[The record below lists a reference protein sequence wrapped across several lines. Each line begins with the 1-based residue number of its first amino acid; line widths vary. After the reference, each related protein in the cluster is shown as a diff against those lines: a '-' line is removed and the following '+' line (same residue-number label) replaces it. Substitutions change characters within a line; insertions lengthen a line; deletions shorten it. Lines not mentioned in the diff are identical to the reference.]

1 MGISAGLLN
10 ERIRVLKEIHVVS
23 EYGDQD
29 IQYKEKFWCR
39 ARHLDKEGTRTE
51 VNNEIFY
58 TNDKRFEI
66 RIYQDIKDTDIIQFY
81 DQFYRI
87 INISPDRP
95 NQRKIIT
102 VELINSFDFPIDQGY
117 ESSTP
122 DTPDVPDPDV
132 PDPSTDPGPE
142 PDPDSEPGLTFVYN
156 GLEFY
161 INNDM
166 NTVTL
171 VAANADNRFPELDYS
186 GDIVIPSQVVYKDM
200 TFTVNHISF
209 NVFYNTE
216 VTNIVIPNTVISINA
231 NVLTPPSDPYTKVP
245 YQFENTYSLQT
256 ITILTNRE
264 PGILVSRSMFGALPP
279 LPKSSVQKI
288 YVLPELVDRYK
299 EVMDDMGGPTV
310 HVDLSYLIYPI
321 EN

>member
-10 ERIRVLKEIHVVS
+10 ERIRVLREIHVVT

-39 ARHLDKEGTRTE
+39 ARHIDKEGTRID

-95 NQRKIIT
+95 NQRKILT
-102 VELINSFDFPIDQGY
+102 VELINSFDFPIEQGY

-122 DTPDVPDPDV
+122 DI
-132 PDPSTDPGPE
+132 PDPSTDPT
-142 PDPDSEPGLTFVYN
+142 PDPSTDPIPDPEPGLTFVYN
-156 GLEFY
+156 GLEYY

-166 NTVTL
+166 HTVTL

-200 TFTVNHISF
+200 TFTVNGMSY
-209 NVFYNTE
+209 NVFYNTD
-216 VTNIVIPNTVISINA
+216 VTNIVIPETVMQINA
-231 NVLTPPSDPYTKVP
+231 NVLTPPSDPYTP
-245 YQFENTYSLQT
+245 AQNQFENTYSLET
-256 ITILTNRE
+256 ITILTNKE
-264 PGILVSRSMFGALPP
+264 PGILVMPLMFGVLKP

-299 EVMDDMGGPTV
+299 EVMDDMGGV
-310 HVDLSYLIYPI
+310 MQHADLSYLIYPI

>member
-10 ERIRVLKEIHVVS
+10 ERIRVLREIHVVT

-39 ARHLDKEGTRTE
+39 ARHIDKEGTRID

-95 NQRKIIT
+95 NQRKILT
-102 VELINSFDFPIDQGY
+102 VELINSFDFPIEQGY
-117 ESSTP
+117 ESSPP
-122 DTPDVPDPDV
+122 DI
-132 PDPSTDPGPE
+132 PDPSTDPI
-142 PDPDSEPGLTFVYN
+142 PDPSTDPTPDPEPGLTFVYN
-156 GLEFY
+156 GLEYY

-166 NTVTL
+166 HTVTL
-171 VAANADNRFPELDYS
+171 VAANADNRFPELDYT

-200 TFTVNHISF
+200 TFTVNGMSY
-209 NVFYNTE
+209 NVFYNTD
-216 VTNIVIPNTVISINA
+216 VTNIVIPETVMQINA
-231 NVLTPPSDPYTKVP
+231 NVLTPPSDPYTP
-245 YQFENTYSLQT
+245 AQNQFENTYSLET
-256 ITILTNRE
+256 ITILTNKE
-264 PGILVSRSMFGALPP
+264 PGILVVPLMFGVLKP

-299 EVMDDMGGPTV
+299 EVMDDMGGV
-310 HVDLSYLIYPI
+310 MQHADLSYLIYPI